1 MPEEKPVFDPNK
13 PYQAPESQVGSKP
26 PFNPTVEYKP
36 VKSFVPHIDDFMPV
50 PNDNADKV
58 ESAIDFLDKNPTT
71 KGGLIDVDKDILR
84 DVMKHPNVTQNQIK
98 EAIGTMQS
106 GNLYYLKNE
115 NGVMIPKQLKNGERP
130 PKGYN
135 VQSVWGTQNDANDDA
150 WYTDLGKSLYNGV
163 IGAAKG
169 VVDLAQTG
177 TMLATGEESNYL
189 NKLSNTAEALQTQ
202 KDADLNKPIYNTE
215 GVKQWS
221 DLLDKDRFDLSP
233 SALWGTMNMAA
244 ESITSFYG
252 GAKAATSLAKLGPKA
267 SAYVGSYL
275 TQLGDNLDNA
285 KEAGL
290 EGREAAS
297 FATLTTSI
305 QAAIDAQFGLESK
318 IYQNNLKK
326 PAADLFKSIAATIPK
341 DVDGKI
347 TQEGFKQLAQEATE
361 GYGKLAAIGSKAIGK
376 DALTEGAQETGQ
388 DFVAKSAENLW
399 DKMDINERHKFG
411 TEINSPESFA
421 SYIQNGLSGLVA
433 GAPMALASTNAKK
446 KYNEQS
452 ASAFK
457 TIQKGP
463 EAVKELKNNLLVAK
477 EKGNISIPQYEQ
489 AVFKIDAYDKY
500 NEQTK
505 DVELDEKQKKEAF
518 ELSFNIEALKSEIKG
533 ISSEDMEKLDPIGQ
547 AKINNKKTLI
557 NGLQKELD
565 AILIK
570 SDIQTETKV
579 GQDTVDKV
587 AKAEE
592 PKEDQATVKSL
603 IKKFGPPA
611 PPKTE
616 PVKTDVGVVNKR
628 RANNP
633 KFDEVDAAGNP
644 KFNTLRPLEKKE
656 VLHDYFDAH
665 PELNNELDVKIE
677 GGQNNVWS
685 VNLGKDRY
693 IKFARSVVP
702 DDYTGE
708 VNNFPSNEKRRNIGD
723 NAGRPHYIYDEPV
736 GLRLEDIKSDT
747 LPSGRKRV
755 INIYNKQTGK
765 HIAFGKELEKGSSEY
780 SPFEIKQ
787 LEDIISRDNTKPITL
802 QEVKPKTEK
811 VQKKKELNP
820 IDKETEERDLAQN
833 RELSSEEV
841 VSELEKEF
849 AREETF
855 AETGMFEDTVK
866 ENEIVYDNSEI
877 VKLLKAARKKGIK
890 DVLGQLAS
898 RITDKSV
905 KAAVDV
911 MLKNSDKIDHFVK
924 FYGFDKMAMGGLYR
938 YQSGDISLGSHLE
951 TEVDEQLFIK
961 IIAHEYMHAFTTKA
975 LANPK
980 TDSEKEFYKDISKIY
995 REVKEK
1001 TNYPELY
1008 GFTNI
1013 YEFVSELATNSSFLK
1028 DIKDNKRTTFQKII
1042 DAIKKLFGVK
1052 TNDVLIDNGIK
1063 SIFGFIPNST
1073 PGKVY
1078 SAPNM
1083 SSDSLNENDGKSKTA
1098 KDVNISEETDLNKY
1112 SNDELLTEYNNI
1124 LNSELSKKNEHLS
1137 DIMKRIALNLKQ
1149 RGINAIGK
1157 EVDEDNLQ
1165 KDISFIDKWF
1175 KVLSH
1180 FSDSFPEMK
1189 EFSKIWN
1196 SAYFAKMKE
1205 SKAEKR
1211 THDKLALEVIKER
1224 NKKLGIVTKEN
1235 ISRLLGQI
1243 ISENRHNYFGFLD
1256 SGNGKLITLEE
1267 ANKKGLSK
1275 EQIAYLKYT
1284 REMLAARQKID
1295 TDIYEADM
1303 DVLRTDKS
1311 FIESYKT
1318 EGIINAVGS
1327 WLGSSALSNVKL
1339 NFTDPNT
1346 GKVSKMDF
1354 IDIQNTLSK
1363 YAEKGLKEKGQA
1375 LLSLFKYTLKAS
1387 KKRVKKGGEY
1397 LLDENGNLQSKFNR
1411 PIDERKSYSKDFY
1424 GALNQYIDDSSHIK
1438 HISPLVPIINS
1449 IEYLNSRDIFDAD
1462 GNLIGEQKKNLTEW
1476 IDKWRKLH
1484 VLGQTEETQP
1494 ELDKALKLLRF
1505 MTSGI
1510 TMWFNVPA
1518 NILNIAIGNY
1528 NNWRKENGETWLK
1541 GQKRLFGGTDRKAD
1555 KQHGYGILNRYAA
1568 DIVAKYSGVSNDID
1582 SNPITTGKNI
1592 LANLGFLGQSW
1603 GEYQIQA
1610 SGLLGLMIDED
1621 YNSFEY
1627 KTNKHGVEE
1636 LVVKDSLTE
1645 EQKKALEERILA
1657 NIDKVSDVQGKYSDK
1672 DKRNIMNNEIGKIA
1686 LQFKVWLADAYRIRY
1701 GGEGSWNKQVLQ
1713 GGFTELRKQMKDQGI
1728 WKSLTSNKPTQ
1739 EAKDFMSNI
1748 KGLMATGLL
1757 MALVYQDDEDKEKS
1771 FTAKLF
1777 QKALSDVLFI
1787 FDPDNLKFTIT
1798 KPVAAVKTIEKMIN
1812 IGDHMFAFEA
1822 DDFYKG
1828 NSEYGDKG
1836 DSKLQGDLIGLLPG
1850 KKLLTGASELLNGT
1864 E

>member
-1 MPEEKPVFDPNK
+1 MPDV
-13 PYQAPESQVGSKP
+13 KP
-26 PFNPTVEYKP
+26 PFNPNEPYKATESQSNSKPAFNPQADFKSAKHEY
-36 VKSFVPHIDDFMPV
+36 VPHIDDFMPV
-50 PNDNADKV
+50 PNDNTDKI
-58 ESAIDFLDKNPTT
+58 ESAINFLDKNPTT
-71 KGGLIDVDKDILR
+71 KGGLIDVDKNILR
-84 DVMKHPNVTQNQIK
+84 DVMNHPNVTQNQIK

-115 NGVMIPKQLKNGERP
+115 NGVMVPKQLKNGERP

-135 VQSVWGTQNDANDDA
+135 VQSVWGTQNDANDDS

-163 IGAAKG
+163 IGAAEG
-169 VVDLAQTG
+169 VVDLAQAG
-177 TMLATGEESNYL
+177 TMLATGEESKYL
-189 NKLSNTAEALQTQ
+189 NSVSNNAEALKAQ
-202 KDADLNKPIYNTE
+202 KDVDLNKSIFNTE
-215 GVKQWS
+215 GVKEWS
-221 DLLDKDRFDLSP
+221 DLLDKDRFDISP

-297 FATLTTSI
+297 FASLTTGV

-318 IYQNNLKK
+318 IYQGNLKK
-326 PAADLFKSIAATIPK
+326 PAADLFKSIAATLPK

-347 TQEGFKQLAQEATE
+347 TQEGFKQLAREATE
-361 GYGKLAAIGSKAIGK
+361 GYGKIAAIGVKEISK
-376 DALTEGAQETGQ
+376 DALKEGAQETGQ
-388 DFVAKSAENLW
+388 DFVAKAAENLW
-399 DKMDINERHKFG
+399 DKMDINERNKFG

-433 GAPMALASTNAKK
+433 GAPMAVASTNAKK
-446 KYNEQS
+446 KYDEQS
-452 ASAFK
+452 ASAYR
-457 TIQKGP
+457 TVQKGP
-463 EAVKELKNNLLVAK
+463 EAVTELKNNLLVAK
-477 EKGNISIPQYEQ
+477 EKGNISITQYEQ

-505 DVELDEKQKKEAF
+505 DIELDDKQKKEAF
-518 ELSFNIEALKSEIKG
+518 ELSFNIEALKHEISG
-533 ISSEDMEKLDPIGQ
+533 ISSEDMEKLDPIGH

-565 AILIK
+565 AMLIK

-592 PKEDQATVKSL
+592 PKEDQTTLKSL
-603 IKKFGPPA
+603 IKKFGPPT

-616 PVKTDVGVVNKR
+616 PVKTDIGVVNKR
-628 RANNP
+628 RASNP
-633 KFDEVDAAGNP
+633 KFDEMDAVGNP

-656 VLHDYFDAH
+656 VLHDYFDEH

-685 VNLGKDRY
+685 INLGKDRY

-723 NAGRPHYIYDEPV
+723 NSGRPHYVYDEPV

-747 LPSGRKRV
+747 LPGGRKRV

-787 LEDIISRDNTKPITL
+787 LEDIISRDNAKPFTSE
-802 QEVKPKTEK
+802 EVKPAQEKQESVKEKNKNKPKT
-811 VQKKKELNP
+811 LNP

-841 VSELEKEF
+841 LSELEKEF

-855 AETGMFEDTVK
+855 SETGQFQK
-866 ENEIVYDNSEI
+866 QANQ
-877 VKLLKAARKKGIK
+877 K
-890 DVLGQLAS
+890 
-898 RITDKSV
+898 
-905 KAAVDV
+905 
-911 MLKNSDKIDHFVK
+911 
-924 FYGFDKMAMGGLYR
+924 
-938 YQSGDISLGSHLE
+938 GDITKIVERIKKSFPKVKVVLDNNIKGAGQVKGNILSINPDYTGLDTPIHEAGHILIDAIGYNNKVIQSAIKQLMN
-951 TEVDEQLFIK
+951 TELWAK
-961 IIAHEYMHAFTTKA
+961 TKE
-975 LANPK
+975 L
-980 TDSEKEFYKDISKIY
+980 
-995 REVKEK
+995 
-1001 TNYPELY
+1001 YPELNEEML
-1008 GFTNI
+1008 GKEVLAEAIGREGTNI
-1013 YEFVSELATNSSFLK
+1013 FDKEVDKSKFKAFL
-1028 DIKDNKRTTFQKII
+1028 DYIFNKLKQ
-1042 DAIKKLFGVK
+1042 LFG
-1052 TNDVLIDNGIK
+1052 IDKNIAKSLSKQVISGIGTK
-1063 SIFGFIPNST
+1063 ELEGN
-1073 PGKVY
+1073 
-1078 SAPNM
+1078 
-1083 SSDSLNENDGKSKTA
+1083 NEALQESRRKGISEEE
-1098 KDVNISEETDLNKY
+1098 KDVRNLIKAISEETDLNKY
-1112 SNDELLTEYNNI
+1112 SNEDLLKVYNSIFNT
-1124 LNSELSKKNEHLS
+1124 ELSQKKKNEYLS
-1137 DIMKRIALNLKQ
+1137 NIMIRIALNLKQ

-1196 SAYFAKMKE
+1196 NAYFAKMKE
-1205 SKAEKR
+1205 SKSEKH
-1211 THDKLALEVIKER
+1211 THDKLALAVINER
-1224 NKKLGIVTKEN
+1224 NKKLGIAETVG
-1235 ISRLLGQI
+1235 RYVGQI

-1256 SGNGKLITLEE
+1256 NGKGKLITLED

-1275 EQIAYLKYT
+1275 EQKDYLKYT

-1295 TDIYEADM
+1295 TDIYEVDM
-1303 DVLRTDKS
+1303 DVLRMDKS
-1311 FIESYKT
+1311 FAEAYKT
-1318 EGIINAVGS
+1318 EGIISAVGS
-1327 WLGSSALSNVKL
+1327 WLGSNALSNIQL

-1354 IDIQNTLSK
+1354 IDIQNNLSK
-1363 YAEKGLKEKGQA
+1363 YAEKGLKEKAQA
-1375 LLSLFKYTLKAS
+1375 LVQLIKYTLKAS

-1397 LLDENGNLQSKFNR
+1397 LLDENGNLQSKFNK
-1411 PIDERKSYSKDFY
+1411 PIDIRKSYSKDFY
-1424 GALNQYIDDSSHIK
+1424 GALNQYIDDSSHIE

-1449 IEYLNSRDIFDAD
+1449 IEYLNSKDIFDAD

-1484 VLGQTEETQP
+1484 VLGQQEETQP
-1494 ELDKALKLLRF
+1494 ELDKALRLLRF
-1505 MTSGI
+1505 MTSAV

-1518 NILNIAIGNY
+1518 NILNVAIGNY
-1528 NNWRKENGETWLK
+1528 NTWRKENSEVWAK
-1541 GQKRLFGGTDRKAD
+1541 GQSRLFGGTDRKVS
-1555 KQHGYGILNRYAA
+1555 KEYGYGVLNRYAT
-1568 DIVAKYSGVSNDID
+1568 DIVRKYSGVANDVD
-1582 SNPITTGKNI
+1582 SNPIMTGKNI
-1592 LANLGFLGQSW
+1592 LSQLGFLGQAW
-1603 GEYQIQA
+1603 GEFQIQG
-1610 SGLLGLMIDED
+1610 SGLLGLMTDAD

-1627 KTNKHGVEE
+1627 KTNKYGVEE
-1636 LVVKDSLTE
+1636 LQIKNSLTPE
-1645 EQKKALEERILA
+1645 DQKALEERILA
-1657 NIDKVSDVQGKYSDK
+1657 NIDKVSDVQGKYSEK
-1672 DKRNIMNNEIGKIA
+1672 DKRNIQNNEMGKIA
-1686 LQFKVWLADAYRIRY
+1686 MQFKQWMPDAFRVRY
-1701 GGEGSWNKQVLQ
+1701 GSEGSWNKQVLQ
-1713 GGFTELRKQMKDQGI
+1713 GGFAELRKQIKDKGI
-1728 WKSLTSNKPTQ
+1728 LDSLTAKNPTQ
-1739 EAKDFMSNI
+1739 EAKDFMSNL
-1748 KGLMATGLL
+1748 KGLIVSGLL
-1757 MALVYQDDEDKEKS
+1757 ISLVYQDDEDKDKS

-1777 QKALSDVLFI
+1777 QKALSDVLFV
-1787 FDPDNLKFTIT
+1787 FDPNNLKFTIT
-1798 KPVAAVKTIEKMIN
+1798 KPVAAVKTIEKIID

-1822 DDFYKG
+1822 DDYYKADSKYG
-1828 NSEYGDKG
+1828 NEG

-1850 KKLLTGASELLNGT
+1850 KKLLTEATDLLNN
-1864 E
+1864 EE